1 MASEA
6 NKESVGSVPMDPAIV
21 AEDPN
26 LIRVYGVGE
35 FQVFFEAS
43 PAAAADL
50 VVELH
55 KRGVAIEALPE
66 GVSVA
71 TPAPE
76 AES

>member
-1 MASEA
+1 MATGDV
-6 NKESVGSVPMDPAIV
+6 KKTDSVMQDV

-35 FQVFFEAS
+35 FNVMFEAS

-55 KRGVAIEALPE
+55 KRGVAVEALPL
-66 GVSVA
+66 SK
-71 TPAPE
+71 APE